1 MHKQVMWAVCDVSVV
16 QPHLYFGLFGLGAC
30 NSLNC
35 SYVCTLEPLL
45 FKKGR
50 GQGRAT
56 SIGMSCGL
64 CVMSQYC
71 SLTCILVC
79 LVGACNS

>member
-1 MHKQVMWAVCDVSVV
+1 MHTRTSPVQKGEGPRACHMHKHVMWAVCDVSVV
-16 QPHLYFGLFGLGAC
+16 QPHLYFGLSGWGLATVKFVPMYAH
-30 NSLNC
+30 S
-35 SYVCTLEPLL
+35 LL

-64 CVMSQYC
+64 CVMSE
-71 SLTCILVC
+71 
-79 LVGACNS
+79 

>member
-1 MHKQVMWAVCDVSVV
+1 MWAVCDVSVV
-16 QPHLYFGLFGLGAC
+16 QPHLYFGLFGWGYATLKIVPMYA
-30 NSLNC
+30 
-35 SYVCTLEPLL
+35 LEPLL

-64 CVMSQYC
+64 CVMSQ
-71 SLTCILVC
+71 
-79 LVGACNS
+79 